1 VGAVERHERPPTAI
15 DFDAEEAAVRPTAS
29 GVTAVLMAAAVGVV
43 AWEVAAS
50 GAAPREPLYEV
61 YAFRYATL
69 PDFPV
74 EALIAGADPA
84 RRLDIAM
91 AVWLLKG
98 PGGKN
103 VLVDTGFHHPELLKK
118 WRVKDF
124 ITVPE
129 ALAKVGLRP
138 EDISDVII
146 THMHWDHAGGVDL
159 FPHARVWIQKD
170 EWTFYSN
177 SKNQNAG
184 ISAADVAALPEIQER
199 GRLVL
204 VAGDR
209 EVIPGITVYLGGKHT
224 YGAQYVGVRSAA
236 GTVVMASDAVYL
248 YENLEKSLPIAQTLD
263 AGANLEA
270 QKRMKAI
277 ASSPRLIVPGHDPE
291 VFIRFPKP
299 GSGVARIE

>member
-1 VGAVERHERPPTAI
+1 VTAI
-15 DFDAEEAAVRPTAS
+15 AGGPDTAPKP
-29 GVTAVLMAAAVGVV
+29 VF
-43 AWEVAAS
+43 
-50 GAAPREPLYEV
+50 EV
-61 YAFRYATL
+61 YALRYATL

-84 RRLDIAM
+84 RKLDIAM
-91 AVWLLKG
+91 VVWILKG

-103 VLVDTGFHHPELLKK
+103 VLVDTGFHRPDLLKK
-118 WRVKDF
+118 WTVRDF

-129 ALAKVGLRP
+129 ALEKVGLRP

-159 FPHARVWIQKD
+159 FPDSRVWIQND
-170 EWTFYSN
+170 EWSFYSDPTN
-177 SKNQNAG
+177 PKAG
-184 ISAADVAALPEIQER
+184 TSAADVAALRTVRER

-209 EVIPGITVYLGGKHT
+209 EVIPGVTVYLGGKHT
-224 YGAQYVGVRSAA
+224 YGAQYVGVTTAA
-236 GTVVMASDAVYL
+236 GTVIVASDAVYL
-248 YENLEKSLPIAQTLD
+248 YENLEKSVPIAQTLD
-263 AGANLEA
+263 ATANLEA

-299 GSGVARIE
+299 GNGVARIK